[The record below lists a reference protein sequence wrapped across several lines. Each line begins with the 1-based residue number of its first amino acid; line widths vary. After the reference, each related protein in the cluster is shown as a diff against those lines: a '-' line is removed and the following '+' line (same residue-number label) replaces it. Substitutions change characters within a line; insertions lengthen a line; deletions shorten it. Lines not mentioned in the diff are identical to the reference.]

1 MSAADRE
8 PERPAAPEPELLRRA
23 AVSVGGPDNPAAPDE
38 TRWETLRRIERPRST
53 LFLLRAH
60 GGDGVQTDAYYKV
73 SHPPPYAGERRERW
87 VATVRAGLARSIEL
101 ERRLAALVAGEDIGF
116 ARALAVDPDALAVVT
131 LAVTGEAMGKVWRHA
146 LTRGARARAVE
157 PLILAGRAARLIE
170 QCTTAPVE
178 PEGPSQSAVIDRRL
192 ARVDSILPP
201 STMQRLERRMVELES
216 EMMSEPTPMVYCHG
230 DFSSSNLLVDGDRIG
245 LIDFTWPLRQRGFD
259 LAHFAFRLE
268 YDTAIP
274 PALTAPLVDALIDG
288 YGDPDVTRRPGYRFV
303 RLSKLLKVLEDQA
316 SWWGRRA
323 GRARRARAEI
333 EADLG

>member
-1 MSAADRE
+1 MSAAAWE
-8 PERPAAPEPELLRRA
+8 PERPAAPDPGLLRTA
-23 AVSVGGPDNPAAPDE
+23 AASLAGSDGSADRDE
-38 TRWETLRRIERPRST
+38 TRWEILRRIERPRSS

-60 GGDGVQTDAYYKV
+60 GPGGMQADAYYKI
-73 SHPPPYAGERRERW
+73 SHPPPYASERRERW
-87 VATVRAGLARSIEL
+87 VATVRSGLARSMEL
-101 ERRLAALVAGEDIGF
+101 ERRLAVLVEGEDIGF

-146 LTRGARARAVE
+146 LTRGARARVAE

-170 QCTTAPVE
+170 QCTTDPIE

-201 STMQRLERRMVELES
+201 STMQKLERRMVELES
-216 EMMSEPTPMVYCHG
+216 EMMNGPMPMVYCHG
-230 DFSSSNLLVDGDRIG
+230 DFSSSNLLIDGDRIG

-259 LAHFAFRLE
+259 LAHFAFRVE

-274 PALTAPLVDALIDG
+274 AGLTAPLVDALVEG
-288 YGDPDVTRRPGYRFV
+288 YGDPKALERPGYRFV
-303 RLSKLLKVLEDQA
+303 RLSKLLKVVEDGGK
-316 SWWGRRA
+316 SWWGSRH

-333 EADLG
+333 EASL